1 MAQTATDPKTDPL
14 VANRSRTSSNSSSA
28 PSLKTPRTPRFAE
41 ATAVHSPIEPSQANR
56 SPFADPPGTMTNHYQ
71 PQPQPSDVGFGY
83 ISESDPSRHA
93 TYPGVA
99 VEEEDKNTRYLTP
112 GTPLKSAMKSPGTP
126 RNIKSPLS
134 PTFREE
140 QLLEKQE
147 QLTEKEQ
154 AKDLKVKFRVRLAK
168 VVLRGVNFSCS
179 LIVLSMISATFMIFN
194 ATKALPARNNL
205 PAWAPSTK
213 PWPQIT
219 ILVISCISLFM
230 SIVIMFAYWRGGHRR
245 AEKAAVYYT
254 VFAVGIFV
262 FSIIMWGIA
271 AGILNSSKI
280 NGQGK
285 DLWGWSCKDNKR
297 RQLFQQDDWSLI
309 CCIIEIVVET
319 ITIIIYGIVF
329 YRFASKKKLRKS
341 MDMRDKARTDLYLAQ
356 LRTQSAPNTPGFPV
370 TPGFPG
376 SPGYPASP
384 GFPGTPR
391 FPQSTDAHSQ
401 AEEGLGSQF
410 ATHQSFSQPKP
421 FALQPP
427 PIKVQGATPQPPQ
440 EGFEPAPAAPGEQ
453 QYGAVPIPQAY
464 ASPMASPSYPPTQ
477 STAPG
482 QAFTAS
488 TRVESPPTSPR
499 FPPPPQSRK

>member
-1 MAQTATDPKTDPL
+1 MPQTATDAKTDPF
-14 VANRSRTSSNSSSA
+14 VATRSRTSSNSSSV

-41 ATAVHSPIEPSQANR
+41 ATAVHSPIEPSQTNS

-83 ISESDPSRHA
+83 ISESDPSKHT

-112 GTPLKSAMKSPGTP
+112 GSPLKSAMKSPGTP

-140 QLLEKQE
+140 QLLEKRE

-179 LIVLSMISATFMIFN
+179 LIVLSMISTTFMIFN
-194 ATKALPARNNL
+194 ATKALPSRNNL
-205 PAWAPSTK
+205 PAWAPGTK

-219 ILVISCISLFM
+219 LLVIASVSLLM
-230 SIVIMFAYWRGGHRR
+230 SILIMFAYWRGGHRR

-262 FSIIMWGIA
+262 FSIVMWGIA
-271 AGILNSSKI
+271 AGVLNSSKL

-297 RQLFQQDDWSLI
+297 RQLFQDDVSYSLVCRLQGWALI

-319 ITIIIYGIVF
+319 ITIVVYAVVF
-329 YRFASKKKLRKS
+329 YRFASKRRLRKS
-341 MDMRDKARTDLYLAQ
+341 MDIRDKARSDLYLAQ
-356 LRTQSAPNTPGFPV
+356 LRSQSAPNTPGL
-370 TPGFPG
+370 TPGFPQT
-376 SPGYPASP
+376 PKPAS
-384 GFPGTPR
+384 
-391 FPQSTDAHSQ
+391 SEDAQSQ
-401 AEEGLGSQF
+401 AEEGQF
-410 ATHQSFSQPKP
+410 ATKPQSFSQPKP

-427 PIKVQGATPQPPQ
+427 PIKVQNATPQPPQ
-440 EGFEPAPAAPGEQ
+440 EGFESTPAAPGEQ
-453 QYGAVPIPQAY
+453 QYDAVPIPQAY
-464 ASPMASPSYPPTQ
+464 PSPVASPSFPPTQ
-477 STAPG
+477 STVPG
-482 QAFTAS
+482 QAFTTS

-499 FPPPPQSRK
+499 FPPPPQKSRK